1 MQKLFMAEG
10 KNSATVLQ
18 RNGFAS
24 CIPVAA
30 ALSNLCANYDKT
42 PIIKED
48 YIIIIGVQSVPSVEQ
63 QSVCCRSHCPI
74 LFPD

>member
-10 KNSATVLQ
+10 KNSATVIQ

-42 PIIKED
+42 PI
-48 YIIIIGVQSVPSVEQ
+48 Y
-63 QSVCCRSHCPI
+63 
-74 LFPD
+74 

>member
-30 ALSNLCANYDKT
+30 VLSNGFASCIPVAAALSNLCANYDKT
-42 PIIKED
+42 PI
-48 YIIIIGVQSVPSVEQ
+48 Y
-63 QSVCCRSHCPI
+63 
-74 LFPD
+74 